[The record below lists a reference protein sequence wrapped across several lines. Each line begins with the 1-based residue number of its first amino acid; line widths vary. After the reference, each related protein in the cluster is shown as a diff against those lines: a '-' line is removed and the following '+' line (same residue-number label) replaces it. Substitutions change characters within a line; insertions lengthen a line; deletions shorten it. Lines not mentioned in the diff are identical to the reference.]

1 MIDLMGGSA
10 TPMAFGEVY
19 TGLQQGVIDGAE
31 SNETAL
37 TTNKHGEV
45 AKHFSYNQHTIVPD
59 LTIMNSK
66 LYNKLTEKQK
76 EAITQAAI
84 ESTEYHKKLWNESIE
99 NAVNCIIL
107 CLFPPCNPHSKG
119 IAFHLSIYPARRA
132 AHRHRRTN
140 AAPLAAVNSS
150 R

>member
-1 MIDLMGGSA
+1 MELTRQDLKD
-10 TPMAFGEVY
+10 F
-19 TGLQQGVIDGAE
+19 
-31 SNETAL
+31 L
-37 TTNKHGEV
+37 TKNNFH
-45 AKHFSYNQHTIVPD
+45 N
-59 LTIMNSK
+59 
-66 LYNKLTEKQK
+66 QK
-76 EAITQAAI
+76 EVKVTRKMASNWELKDLCCWVALQTMEFGRSID
-84 ESTEYHKKLWNESIE
+84 KSIE